1 MASTEL
7 STELSTGPPTRLTR
21 RSALTAGLTL
31 AAGAA
36 AGAAYSQVPLYW
48 RARLGLVD
56 LPEPFI
62 PNAPAGRVRLETVS
76 SAARGRDVGLFT
88 AVPHGYGDGAGLPVV
103 VVLHGVSATA
113 ADYQPF
119 GLPRFLTAAV
129 RGGAAPFVLAGADGG
144 VQYWEPDPA
153 SGDDSQAMVLEEMP
167 RWLEQRGFD
176 ASRRALWGWSMG
188 GYGGLRMAEVAPGWA
203 RGVAAFSPAV
213 GPGDAVFADVE
224 ALAGTALGFWC
235 GTDDPLY
242 DNVRALVEALPRRPP
257 VATFGPGGHTRVFWN
272 DQTLPAFAFLSQRLH
287 A

>member
-1 MASTEL
+1 MA
-7 STELSTGPPTRLTR
+7 STELSTGPPTGPPTGFTR

-62 PNAPAGRVRLETVS
+62 PDAPEGRVRLETIS
-76 SAARGRDVGLFT
+76 SAARGREVQLFT
-88 AVPHGYGDGAGLPVV
+88 AVPHGFGDGAGLPVV

-113 ADYQPF
+113 ADYRPF

-129 RGGAAPFVLAGADGG
+129 RRGAAPFVLAGADGG
-144 VQYWEPDPA
+144 VQYWEPDA
-153 SGDDSQAMVLEEMP
+153 TSGDDPQAMVLEEMP
-167 RWLEQRGFD
+167 RWLDRRGFD

-188 GYGGLRMAEVAPGWA
+188 GYGGLRMAEVSPGWA
-203 RGVAAFSPAV
+203 RAVAAFSPAV

-224 ALAGTALGFWC
+224 ALAGTALGLWC
-235 GTDDPLY
+235 GTDDSLY
-242 DNVRALVEALPRRPP
+242 DKVRALVDALPRPP
-257 VATFGPGGHTRVFWN
+257 AVATFDRGGHTRVFWN
-272 DQTLPAFAFLSQRLH
+272 DQTLPAFAFLSEQLH